1 MSTVRKTVIV
11 GVTASI
17 AAYKACE
24 IVNLLRKDSFDVR
37 VIVTKDALEFVTP
50 LTLQTLSG
58 NKVLADIFE
67 PLERWSPVH
76 TSLAD
81 SASLVLIAPATANV
95 IGKLA
100 NGICDDLLTCVTY
113 ASKAPVLIAPA
124 MNENMYN
131 HKVVMAN
138 IARLEKIGY
147 AFIGPVK
154 GRLACGHDGQ
164 GHIAPVPEIIK
175 EVKRILFV
183 STNKNRS
190 AGGFRR
196 IINRSNR
203 STER

>member
-1 MSTVRKTVIV
+1 MNATRKTVIV

-24 IVNLLRKDSFDVR
+24 IVNLLRKNLFDVR
-37 VIVTKDALEFVTP
+37 VILTKDALEFVTP

-58 NKVLADIFE
+58 NKVLTDMFE
-67 PLERWSPVH
+67 PSERWNPVH

-81 SASLVLIAPATANV
+81 NASLILIAPATANV
-95 IGKLA
+95 IGRLA

-131 HKVVMAN
+131 HRIVMKN
-138 IARLEKIGY
+138 IAKLKKIGY
-147 AFIGPVK
+147 SFVGPVK
-154 GRLACGHDGQ
+154 GRLACGHDGK

-175 EVKRILFV
+175 EVKKMISAFA
-183 STNKNRS
+183 NKS
-190 AGGFRR
+190 QSSEGLRR
-196 IINRSNR
+196 IRRSSRSN
-203 STER
+203 ER